1 MEIIAKSVDRFTF
14 HDFFFLILTHIFYHR
29 YQRMKFSN
37 NNKMNQIVNH
47 NFGTLI
53 FNQEQQKYKIEKYNI
68 VDQILLNG
76 F

>member
-1 MEIIAKSVDRFTF
+1 
-14 HDFFFLILTHIFYHR
+14 
-29 YQRMKFSN
+29 
-37 NNKMNQIVNH
+37 MNQIVNH

-68 VDQILLNG
+68 VDQLLLNG